1 MNLLMFNLAV
11 DQEHVT
17 LGFGLRWIEALS
29 HRYEHVDVVTMFA
42 GRYQL
47 PSNVRVWSVGRERG
61 YSKVRRVL
69 RFYSIVLRILR
80 ERQIGVVFTHMIP
93 IFAVL
98 FWPIARVT
106 GRRNVLWYAHGAT
119 PPMLRLA
126 HVLVDRVVSS
136 TPDGFR
142 IKSKKTTFI
151 GQGVDAD
158 IYRPMARQQGKGL
171 RIITV
176 GRIAPSKGIDLLVD
190 SLAGWEPGLDWRLT
204 VVGAGTSDSERVYS
218 DRVRHAPRDSD
229 RIHFTGFKAA
239 ADIAALLGQS
249 DVFVNLSATG
259 SLDKAIVEA
268 MATGCFVISS
278 NDAFR
283 RMAHDAGFPECVVE
297 PTPEALRD
305 KLSEVARMALAARFA
320 IADRQSQVARGHTLD
335 GLVGRLCEILDRDAA
350 RVA

>member
-17 LGFGLRWIEALS
+17 LGFGIRWIEALS
-29 HRYEHVDVVTMFA
+29 RRYEHVDVVTMFA

-47 PSNVRVWSVGRERG
+47 PPNVQVWSVGRERG
-61 YSKVRRVL
+61 YSKCRRVL
-69 RFYSIVLRILR
+69 RFYSIVLRIIR
-80 ERQIGVVFTHMIP
+80 ERSIDVVFTHMIP

-98 FWPIARVT
+98 FWPIARLT

-119 PPMLRLA
+119 PPMLRLS
-126 HVLVDRVVSS
+126 HLLVDRIVSS

-142 IKSKKTTFI
+142 IKSKKAIFI

-158 IYRPMARQQGKGL
+158 IFQPGVRHRGKEM

-176 GRIAPSKGIDLLVD
+176 GRIAPSKGIDLLVKA
-190 SLAGWEPGLDWRLT
+190 LAGWERDLDWRLT
-204 VVGAGTSDSERVYS
+204 VVGAGTTDSERAYS
-218 DRVRHAPRDSD
+218 DQVRHTASDND
-229 RIHFTGFKAA
+229 RIHFAGFKTAA
-239 ADIAALLGQS
+239 EVAALLGQS

-268 MATGCFVISS
+268 MATGCLVISS

-283 RMAHDAGFPECVVE
+283 RMAHAEGFPECIVT
-297 PTPEALRD
+297 PTPDTLRS
-305 KLSEVARMALAARFA
+305 KLSEIVAMPLPARCA
-320 IADRQSQVARGHTLD
+320 IADRQSQVARHHTLD
-335 GLVGRLCEILDRDAA
+335 GLIGRLCEILDREAA
-350 RVA
+350 QAA